1 MSDDVENSG
10 SGRKKG
16 RLRKWLLIA
25 LAAVIVLGGASYTGI
40 AYLNNLPPFEPS
52 GPTPEEIAA
61 ERVAQEQAMQ
71 QDLTERFVTFPQA
84 FTFNVQDGTRMHMM
98 QIEVA
103 LMVIGPQNEELAK
116 QHSSL
121 IQAVISEVT
130 ARQTYASL
138 VNQTGRQRLKR
149 LLLEAIR
156 SKMSGVVQR
165 PVVEQVLFTNFVM
178 Q

>member
-1 MSDDVENSG
+1 MSDSAAPAAPKK
-10 SGRKKG
+10 RK
-16 RLRKWLLIA
+16 LLKWLLIIIFA
-25 LAAVIVLGGASYTGI
+25 LLIIGGGSYMGL
-40 AYLNNLPPFEPS
+40 AYLNNLPPFEPA

-61 ERVAQEQAMQ
+61 KRVAEEQSLK
-71 QDLTERFVTFPQA
+71 QDLSERFITFDQA
-84 FTFNVQDGTRMHMM
+84 FTFNIQDGSRMHMM
-98 QIEVA
+98 QLEVA
-103 LMVIGPQNEELAK
+103 LMVIGPENEALAK
-116 QHSSL
+116 QHRSL

-130 ARQTYASL
+130 SRQNYSSL

-156 SKMSGVVQR
+156 SKMSGVAQS

>member
-1 MSDDVENSG
+1 MSDELETT
-10 SGRKKG
+10 GRKSKG
-16 RLRKWLLIA
+16 KLRKWIILLA
-25 LAAVIVLGGASYTGI
+25 LAVLVLAGASYTGI
-40 AYLNNLPPFEPS
+40 AYLKKLPPFEPS

-61 ERVAQEQAMQ
+61 LRVAQEQAMTE
-71 QDLTERFVTFPQA
+71 DLSERYVGFDQA
-84 FTFNVQDGTRMHMM
+84 FTFNIQDGSRMHMM
-98 QIEVA
+98 QIEVS
-103 LMVIGPQNEELAK
+103 LMVIGPQNEDLAK
-116 QHSSL
+116 QHRSL

-130 ARQTYASL
+130 SRQTYASL
-138 VNQTGRQRLKR
+138 VNQSGRQRLKR

>member
-1 MSDDVENSG
+1 MSDEAVKPV
-10 SGRKKG
+10 KK
-16 RLRKWLLIA
+16 RSLFKWLLIIVVV
-25 LAAVIVLGGASYTGI
+25 LIVLGGGTYTGI
-40 AYLNNLPPFEPS
+40 AYLKHLPPFEPA

-61 ERVAQEQAMQ
+61 QRVAQEQAMQ
-71 QDLTERFVTFPQA
+71 GDLSDRYVTFDQA
-84 FTFNVQDGTRMHMM
+84 FTFNVQDGERSHMM
-98 QIEVA
+98 QMEVA

-116 QHSSL
+116 QHRSL

-130 ARQTYASL
+130 ARQNYSAL
-138 VNQTGRQRLKR
+138 VNQSGRQRLKR

-156 SKMSGVVQR
+156 SKMSGVVQK

>member
-1 MSDDVENSG
+1 MSDEADKAP
-10 SGRKKG
+10 KKR
-16 RLRKWLLIA
+16 RLGKWIIIILLVLLI
-25 LAAVIVLGGASYTGI
+25 LGGGTYTGI

-61 ERVAQEQAMQ
+61 QRVAEEQAMLS
-71 QDLTERFVTFPQA
+71 DVSDHYVTFDQA
-84 FTFNVQDGTRMHMM
+84 FTFNVPDGNVNHMM

-116 QHSSL
+116 QHRSL

-130 ARQTYASL
+130 SRQTYSSL
-138 VNQTGRQRLKR
+138 VNQSGRQRLKR

-156 SKMSGVVQR
+156 SKMSGVVQK
-165 PVVEQVLFTNFVM
+165 PVVEKVLFTNFVM